1 MGLFSMTMA
10 TAIVVLQVTLIL
22 SNREPNL
29 WVFSLLQHKKPT
41 DIWTNFSQ
49 NFHSGQNIS
58 GPHQATP
65 FAHCIEQEWDTLP
78 EHCRLWYHTTQEISS
93 IFNSGTWNP
102 HLIILVLA
110 SIHLVICFSASQEH
124 HYASEHEKS
133 HDDLDMS
140 IKTVHEA
147 ISTRI
152 YHFPLG
158 LSLLFLALLSLI
170 VGLIASNRHN
180 DLHIMD
186 APTIVISLLLFFSAS
201 LFLYIQHYYFF
212 EDSQI
217 ADDEEKF
224 DNKVRR
230 SNSYPLWV
238 LIFQLQII
246 GVPLTVLMIS
256 VMGVRFY
263 TDIVSHFLLLS
274 AAVNSLW
281 LQRHLQSVVSND
293 MILVI
298 VRFLTCGIPLFC
310 FFQVQAQWGNQNNT
324 WGQITVFMA
333 FLSIAPL
340 FVFTLFPLYTSQM
353 LHEDDPIIKKHYR
366 KWNQIQ
372 LRLGNFC
379 TSAALGSTVIN
390 LALL

>member
-1 MGLFSMTMA
+1 MTMA

-29 WVFSLLQHKKPT
+29 WVFSLLQHKKPVE
-41 DIWTNFSQ
+41 IWTNFSQ
-49 NFHSGQNIS
+49 NYHSGQNIS
-58 GPHQATP
+58 GLQHGTP
-65 FAHCIEQEWDTLP
+65 FAQCLEQEWGALP
-78 EHCRLWYHTTQEISS
+78 EHCRLWYHSTQEISS
-93 IFNSGTWNP
+93 IFNGGTWNP

-110 SIHLVICFSASQEH
+110 SIHLVICFSTSQEH
-124 HYASEHEKS
+124 HYVLEHEKP
-133 HDDLDMS
+133 HDDLDVS
-140 IKTVHEA
+140 IKNAHES

-158 LSLLFLALLSLI
+158 LSLFFLSLLSLI
-170 VGLIASNRHN
+170 VGLVSSNRHI
-180 DLHIMD
+180 DMHIMD
-186 APTIVISLLLFFSAS
+186 APTIVISLFLFFSAS
-201 LFLYIQHYYFF
+201 WFLYIQYHYYF
-212 EDSQI
+212 EDCSSVQI
-217 ADDEEKF
+217 PEY
-224 DNKVRR
+224 DNQNRR
-230 SNSYPLWV
+230 SHSYPLWV
-238 LIFQLQII
+238 LIFQLQIV

-263 TDIVSHFLLLS
+263 TDIVTHFLLLS

-281 LQRHLQSVVSND
+281 LQRHLQTVVLND

-310 FFQVQAQWGNQNNT
+310 FFLAQTQWGNQKNT

-333 FLSIAPL
+333 FLSLAPL

-353 LHEDDPIIKKHYR
+353 LQEEDDPVIKKHNK